1 MKRFIDWLG
10 NKTDSTALKERYYL
24 ERDVTNET
32 KNKKIHKKQK
42 NIMSERQRE
51 RTMKQRSVWVL
62 GSKWV

>member
-32 KNKKIHKKQK
+32 KNKKREVACPGEDATFLCSYK
-42 NIMSERQRE
+42 SEN
-51 RTMKQRSVWVL
+51 
-62 GSKWV
+62 